1 MMAQLRNQCESLDF
15 KIVRSAVDDNLLL
28 PGVEWSVTSN
38 STALDFAPPAQPA
51 EPASQPIIAVR
62 DLVHRY
68 QDRTALNGVSFEV
81 RPAELF
87 GLLGP
92 NGSGKTTLFRILS
105 TLMVPT
111 SGSATIAGFDAVRQ
125 AAALR
130 RHIGVVFQAQSVDL
144 KLTAYENLWHQG
156 HLYGLRGPD
165 LKARIN
171 EILTRVGLLDR
182 SADRVETFSG
192 GMQRR
197 IELAKGLLHHP
208 EVLLLDEPTTGLDPG
223 ARHDLWQYLQILRD
237 QEHVSVIVTTHLMEE
252 AERCDRLAILNEGNL
267 VALGTPE
274 ALTREIGGDVI
285 LLEARDPQTLA
296 DLIRDKF
303 HVDATVMDKQVRIE
317 IENGHRFVPDV
328 VEAFPGEIQSLSVSK
343 PTLGDVFIHRTGHRF
358 WSEDAEPSSEKGKKK
373 GKKKKSS

>member
-1 MMAQLRNQCESLDF
+1 
-15 KIVRSAVDDNLLL
+15 
-28 PGVEWSVTSN
+28 VTPN
-38 STALDFAPPAQPA
+38 STALDLAPPP
-51 EPASQPIIAVR
+51 EPAKLSGQPIIAVR
-62 DLVHRY
+62 NLVHLY
-68 QDRTALNGVSFEV
+68 QGRTALNGVSFDV
-81 RPAELF
+81 QPAELF

-111 SGSATIAGFDAVRQ
+111 SGSATIASFDSVRQ
-125 AAALR
+125 PGALR
-130 RHIGVVFQAQSVDL
+130 RHIGVVFQAQSVDP

-156 HLYGLRGPD
+156 HLYGLRGSE
-165 LKARIN
+165 LKSRIT

-182 SADRVETFSG
+182 RNDLVETFSG

-237 QEHVSVIVTTHLMEE
+237 QERVSIIVTTHLMEE

-285 LLEARDPQTLA
+285 LLEARDPQSLA
-296 DLIRDKF
+296 DRIRTKF
-303 HVDATVMDKQVRIE
+303 QVDATVMDKRVRLE
-317 IENGHRFVPDV
+317 IENGHHFVPEV

-343 PTLGDVFIHRTGHRF
+343 PTLEDVFIHRTGHRF
-358 WSEDAEPSSEKGKKK
+358 WNEDAEPAKTGKKK
-373 GKKKKSS
+373 TTKKASKRD

>member
-1 MMAQLRNQCESLDF
+1 
-15 KIVRSAVDDNLLL
+15 
-28 PGVEWSVTSN
+28 VTPN
-38 STALDFAPPAQPA
+38 STAIDFAPPAQPA
-51 EPASQPIIAVR
+51 KPSGPPIIAVR

-68 QDRTALNGVSFEV
+68 EDRAALKGVTFDV
-81 RPAELF
+81 HPAELF

-111 SGSATIAGFDAVRQ
+111 SGNAMIAGIDAVRQ
-125 AAALR
+125 PGALR
-130 RHIGVVFQAQSVDL
+130 RHIGVVFQAQSIDL

-156 HLYGLRGPD
+156 HLYGLRGSE
-165 LKARIN
+165 LKTRIE
-171 EILTRVGLLDR
+171 EILSRVGLLDR
-182 SADRVETFSG
+182 RNDLVETFSG

-237 QEHVSVIVTTHLMEE
+237 QEGVSVIVTTHLMEE
-252 AERCDRLAILNEGNL
+252 AEHCDRLAILNEGNL
-267 VALGTPE
+267 VALGTAE

-285 LLEARDPQTLA
+285 LLETRDPQTLA
-296 DLIRDKF
+296 ERIRSRF
-303 HVDATVMDKQVRIE
+303 QVDATVMDKQVRIE

-343 PTLGDVFIHRTGHRF
+343 PTLEDVFIHRTGHRF
-358 WSEDAEPSSEKGKKK
+358 WNEEAGGAPETGKKK
-373 GKKKKSS
+373 TGKKH